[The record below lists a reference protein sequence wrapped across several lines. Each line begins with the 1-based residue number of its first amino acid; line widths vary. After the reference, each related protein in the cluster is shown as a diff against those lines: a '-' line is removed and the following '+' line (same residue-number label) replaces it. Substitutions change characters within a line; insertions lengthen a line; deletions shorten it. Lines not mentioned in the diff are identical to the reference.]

1 MLRAF
6 GLYALCT
13 AIMRVEGL
21 AFQKALFADGMMCA
35 HFLTRLIRARC
46 SLLAIQICTIY
57 LSGTHITILSAIED
71 VHGADFSTQAL
82 SATNSQ
88 PSCPVCPLILLPQN
102 FWMGMLGLT
111 PRARSAAC
119 SVVRERR
126 CGEQTHLLGPR
137 YR

>member
-35 HFLTRLIRARC
+35 HFLTRLIRARAVLTARFR
-46 SLLAIQICTIY
+46 SARSIFRGHL
-57 LSGTHITILSAIED
+57 ILSAFED

-88 PSCPVCPLILLPQN
+88 PSCPACPLILLPQN
-102 FWMGMLGLT
+102 FGWACLALLHAHVLQ
-111 PRARSAAC
+111 PAAW
-119 SVVRERR
+119 
-126 CGEQTHLLGPR
+126 
-137 YR
+137 